1 MAMNGLTG
9 FQLSKLYTFEVAA
22 RHQSFALAAEE
33 LCLTPS
39 AVSHQINQLEK
50 ELQFPLFLRLHRKV
64 ELTAEGQRLFIALQ
78 SSLEH
83 LNHELNAIQNQ
94 ALAGSLTIYARPSIT
109 QCWLIPK
116 LQDFIQQYPLIEL
129 SILTGN
135 DTVNFQRTGIDLA
148 LYFDQQPSAHLH
160 YRYLMDEQIIPVCSP
175 VYAEKMNL
183 IGQVQHL
190 NSCTLLHDSQA
201 WSNGTGT
208 EEWQI
213 WAKHFGIELETS
225 KGMQFDRSD
234 LAILAAK
241 QHLGIA
247 MGRKRLVQP
256 ELEQGLLMTPF
267 PEMRMACEQHYYVVL
282 PLGRLLPKVEVFVTW
297 LKAQTRPS

>member
-1 MAMNGLTG
+1 MAKSSLTG

-22 RHQSFALAAEE
+22 RHQSFALAADE

-50 ELQFPLFLRLHRKV
+50 ELQLQLFLRLHRKV
-64 ELTAEGQRLFIALQ
+64 ELTSEGQRLFIALQ

-109 QCWLIPK
+109 QCWLIPR
-116 LQDFIQQYPLIEL
+116 LQDFMQQYPLIEL

-148 LYFDQQPSAHLH
+148 LYFDHQPAANLNNQ
-160 YRYLMDEQIIPVCSP
+160 YLMDEQIIPVCSP
-175 VYAEKMNL
+175 AYAKKMNL
-183 IGQVQHL
+183 IGHVPQLQD
-190 NSCTLLHDSQA
+190 CTLLHDSQA
-201 WSNGTGT
+201 WNNGTGT
-208 EEWQI
+208 EEWQS
-213 WAKHFGIELETS
+213 WAHHFGVDLDTS

-234 LAILAAK
+234 LAVLAAK
-241 QHLGIA
+241 QHLGIC
-247 MGRKRLVQP
+247 MGRKRLVQS
-256 ELEQGLLMTPF
+256 ELERGELITPF
-267 PEMRMACEQHYYVVL
+267 PEMLMACEQHYYL
-282 PLGRLLPKVEVFVTW
+282 ASAQGRLLPKVEVFVTW
-297 LKAQTRPS
+297 LKAQA